1 MSIHQQVTIPAGR
14 REIYAIL
21 ADAAAL
27 SALCGMGGTA
37 GRAEGAEFTAFNGH
51 VTGRQVELVPGCRIV
66 QAWRFPDWAP
76 GTYTI
81 VRFTVERDNSNIA
94 GSDADEATILTID
107 QDGYPDG
114 ADALGCHQ
122 TWHDHLDEGWR
133 MFYLTPLAR
142 HFAEQIAGAKAVAK
156 QEVESMAAAMAPLAT
171 APSATAPSAPAPAG
185 VATGAG
191 RR

>member
-37 GRAEGAEFTAFNGH
+37 GRTEGAEFTAFNGH
-51 VTGRQVELVPGCRIV
+51 VTGRQVELVPGRRIV
-66 QAWRFPDWAP
+66 QAWRFPAWAP

-81 VRFTVERDNSNIA
+81 VRFTLESDNSNIT
-94 GSDADEATILTID
+94 GNGADEGTILIID

-114 ADALGCHQ
+114 TDALGCHES
-122 TWHDHLDEGWR
+122 WHDHLDEGWR
-133 MFYLTPLAR
+133 WFYLTPLAR
-142 HFAEQIAGAKAVAK
+142 HVAEQAAGARAVAE
-156 QEVESMAAAMAPLAT
+156 QEVESMAAAMAPA
-171 APSATAPSAPAPAG
+171 APAPAG

-191 RR
+191 CQ